1 MISSL
6 LAGPPV
12 YVVVAIL
19 AIAGTVIST
28 GAIVGLLTRW
38 YYLDRLTVALYF
50 EQFGRA
56 VWESHMADELWRRLE
71 EEDAREALPATT
83 WVH

>member
-1 MISSL
+1 MIASL

-56 VWESHMADELWRRLE
+56 LYDARICDEVWRRIE
-71 EEDAREALPATT
+71 EEDARETEAV

>member
-1 MISSL
+1 VIPSL
-6 LAGPPV
+6 LAAPPA
-12 YVVVAIL
+12 YLVVAIL
-19 AIAGTVIST
+19 AIGGTVIST
-28 GAIVGLLTRW
+28 GATAGLLVRW

-56 VWESHMADELWRRLE
+56 LYDAHMSDEVWRRIV
-71 EEDAREALPATT
+71 EEDGRGAERV